1 MRLDCAGRFL
11 IRRHLRE
18 SEMKKSV
25 RIALFIA
32 LVFMLGLFAGI
43 GLRPL
48 FIKSASEAAANPAV
62 LEGVPDVRQSTTY
75 SCGAAALQALLC
87 YWGIDKREGDLM
99 RALETSEEEGTS
111 PEAIVRVA
119 KEVGCKAYSKED
131 LGLKDIEESLRQRI
145 PVICAIQ
152 AWADIHSA
160 GFSWDKAWED
170 GHYVIVI
177 GLDSQSVYVE
187 DPSLLGTRGF
197 IPRDEFLARWHD
209 YRGEPPY
216 DPSDQPY
223 IHLGIFVIGQKA
235 TEKPNFTRVE

>member
-1 MRLDCAGRFL
+1 L
-11 IRRHLRE
+11 IRRHLLE
-18 SEMKKSV
+18 SQMRKSV
-25 RIALFIA
+25 KIALFITVV
-32 LVFMLGLFAGI
+32 LVLGLFAGV

-48 FIKSASEAAANPAV
+48 FIKSGSEAPAIPAV

-75 SCGAAALQALLC
+75 SCGAAALQALLS

-99 RALETSEEEGTS
+99 RALETSEAEGTS
-111 PEAIVRVA
+111 PEAIVKVA
-119 KEVGCKAYSKED
+119 EEIGCEAYSKED
-131 LGLKDIEESLRQRI
+131 IGLKDIEESLRLRI

-152 AWADIHSA
+152 AWADIQSE

-187 DPSLLGTRGF
+187 DPSLLGTRGI

-216 DPSDQPY
+216 DPLDRPY
-223 IHLGIFVIGQKA
+223 IRLGIFVVGSKA
-235 TEKPNFTRVE
+235 DEKPAFSRVE